1 MAQLT
6 PLGLVK
12 IMGQV
17 TAIMV
22 TSILGSAV
30 AGLILDRMLA
40 TSPLLVLIGVAV
52 GTVIAAIGIWLL
64 IRAGVRGGYTGG
76 GRDGGS

>member
-1 MAQLT
+1 MAKLT
-6 PLGLVK
+6 PTGLIK

-22 TSILGSAV
+22 ISILGSAV

-40 TSPLLVLIGVAV
+40 TSPLLVLTGVAL
-52 GTVIAAIGIWLL
+52 GTVIAALGIWLL
-64 IRAGVRGGYTGG
+64 IRAGVRSGYTGG
-76 GRDGGS
+76 GPSDGS